1 MFQVADGIKGVNILG
16 VVQSKDAL
24 ESLLRTCPMNPKS
37 RYVLIEVGMQK
48 ETVQDVLTG
57 LGILGTM
64 AGAQYLHD
72 AITIALEDY
81 EMIERITKLMYP
93 QIAKIHDTTPSRIE
107 RAIRVA
113 IERSWPLAD
122 REYKKC
128 IFGEMAANDS
138 TRPTNTQYIQCIVN
152 YLK

>member
-1 MFQVADGIKGVNILG
+1 MFQVAEGIKGVHILG

-24 ESLLRTCPMNPKS
+24 ESLLKTCPMNPKS

-57 LGILGTM
+57 LGVLGTM

-72 AITIALEDY
+72 AITIALEDH

-93 QIAKIHDTTPSRIE
+93 QIAKIHSTTPSRIE

-113 IERSWPLAD
+113 IERSWPLASQ
-122 REYKKC
+122 EYKKSV
-128 IFGEMAANDS
+128 FGEAVANGS

-152 YLK
+152 YLR

>member
-1 MFQVADGIKGVNILG
+1 MFQVAEGIKGVHILG

-24 ESLLRTCPMNPKS
+24 ESLLKTCPMNPKS

-57 LGILGTM
+57 LGVLGTM

-72 AITIALEDY
+72 AITIALEDH

-93 QIAKIHDTTPSRIE
+93 QIAKIHSTTPSRIE

-113 IERSWPLAD
+113 IERSWPLASQ
-122 REYKKC
+122 EYKKSV
-128 IFGEMAANDS
+128 FGEAAANDS

-152 YLK
+152 YLR

>member
-1 MFQVADGIKGVNILG
+1 MFQVADGIKGVHILG
-16 VVQSKDAL
+16 VVQNKNAL
-24 ESLLRTCPMNPKS
+24 ESLLKTCPMNPKS

-48 ETVQDVLTG
+48 GTVQDVLTG

-64 AGAQYLHD
+64 SGAQYLHD
-72 AITIALEDY
+72 AITLAIDDN
-81 EMIERITKLMYP
+81 EMLDSVTKVMYP
-93 QIAKIHDTTPSRIE
+93 QIARIYDTTPSHIE

-128 IFGEMAANDS
+128 IFGEMAASDS
-138 TRPTNTQYIQCIVN
+138 TRPTNMQYIQCIVN
-152 YLK
+152 YFK